1 MVDMPNTVNRMVALI
16 IAFHEKTG
24 APIDDIKAFVKDVGD
39 ITSEFT
45 MQVIK
50 GEMNKAFHPED
61 N

>member
-1 MVDMPNTVNRMVALI
+1 MVDTVDKMVALI

-24 APIDDIKAFVKDVGD
+24 APVEDIRQLVKDVGD

-45 MQVIK
+45 MQVIR
-50 GEMNKAFHPED
+50 GELHKAFSPD